1 MKKFSFL
8 FLVIY
13 VSGFSQNVNKID
25 IGGIIKEKGSGQK
38 IEYACLQLLE
48 TTQGNIAYGAVTDS
62 SGSFFI
68 PGVKCQNYKLVVS
81 RIGYKT
87 YKQLLTVS
95 PTKSPF
101 SLSVQ
106 LILDSVYLHETV
118 IKGTATGTKTL
129 VDKIVF
135 VPDSTVLKDA
145 MTGLDV
151 IRKAPDVTV
160 NKSTNEV
167 KVLGNPNVLILI
179 DGMENNRD
187 LRSIDSKDIERVEI
201 ITNPSS
207 KYDSDVATVLNV
219 ILRKDRKKGLK
230 ILTTLDFFT
239 QKKHYDGNISVD
251 YSISKFRIFGSVNL
265 RENLI
270 TTSNFRDERE
280 TESGGSIFRYI
291 NYSGNLHNYK
301 FTGELFKYGLDF
313 YPWSRTLINFTG
325 SYGKYRN
332 DINENLQNIYL
343 MDDSTLYTAH
353 TYYNSSGTNTLQNYT
368 LYFKQKFGK
377 KDDDN
382 EITCNTNIYNM
393 QKASSLIQQT
403 CFYYPTDTLSANR
416 TTLSHYS
423 LSSVNTKLDYTF
435 PLYKLFNIGV
445 GGQYYERNIRNLFT
459 VNNITQNFN
468 YYDVRKAFY
477 FTSVFRYKKIS
488 AQVGVRCENYRIHY
502 DTVKFGQLNLMPTL
516 SVMLNFHKKGT
527 IKVTYKNSLTYPDY
541 YNLSPFIYY
550 SNDSLTV
557 SSGSPNLKPE
567 KTNSFELN
575 YSIRRKSKFVST
587 SLLLKRIDNL
597 IGETTALNGH
607 TLI

>member
-251 YSISKFRIFGSVNL
+251 FSI
-265 RENLI
+265 
-270 TTSNFRDERE
+270 
-280 TESGGSIFRYI
+280 
-291 NYSGNLHNYK
+291 
-301 FTGELFKYGLDF
+301 
-313 YPWSRTLINFTG
+313 
-325 SYGKYRN
+325 
-332 DINENLQNIYL
+332 
-343 MDDSTLYTAH
+343 
-353 TYYNSSGTNTLQNYT
+353 
-368 LYFKQKFGK
+368 
-377 KDDDN
+377 
-382 EITCNTNIYNM
+382 
-393 QKASSLIQQT
+393 
-403 CFYYPTDTLSANR
+403 
-416 TTLSHYS
+416 
-423 LSSVNTKLDYTF
+423 
-435 PLYKLFNIGV
+435 
-445 GGQYYERNIRNLFT
+445 
-459 VNNITQNFN
+459 
-468 YYDVRKAFY
+468 
-477 FTSVFRYKKIS
+477 
-488 AQVGVRCENYRIHY
+488 
-502 DTVKFGQLNLMPTL
+502 
-516 SVMLNFHKKGT
+516 
-527 IKVTYKNSLTYPDY
+527 
-541 YNLSPFIYY
+541 
-550 SNDSLTV
+550 
-557 SSGSPNLKPE
+557 
-567 KTNSFELN
+567 
-575 YSIRRKSKFVST
+575 
-587 SLLLKRIDNL
+587 
-597 IGETTALNGH
+597 
-607 TLI
+607 